1 MLKTLKYGQP
11 HVYRLYNPTTGTY
24 YLVRRRHGGKA
35 NSIQGKRTKLSLCV
49 EEEK

>member
-35 NSIQGKRTKLSLCV
+35 NSIQGKYTKTIICA